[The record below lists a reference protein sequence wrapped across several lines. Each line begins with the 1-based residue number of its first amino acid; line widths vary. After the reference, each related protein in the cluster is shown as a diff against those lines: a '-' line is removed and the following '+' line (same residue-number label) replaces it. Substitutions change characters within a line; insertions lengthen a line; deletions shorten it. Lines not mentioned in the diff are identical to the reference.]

1 MVRGRRKGRLSVFFV
16 QTLLKQELG
25 LGEGWS
31 YVSSATTGPEKWC
44 PHGSKPGGL
53 QNLLSALSDEDGFF
67 CNGLFIIIFIL
78 LIIGLGF
85 RIWGGL
91 DPQSIQ
97 IPRGYVDRFTCR

>member
-1 MVRGRRKGRLSVFFV
+1 MVRGRGKGRLSVFFV
-16 QTLLKQELG
+16 QTLLKQEIG

-53 QNLLSALSDEDGFF
+53 QYLLSALSDEEGFF

-78 LIIGLGF
+78 LIIGLGIQDMG
-85 RIWGGL
+85 RVGPAEHS
-91 DPQSIQ
+91 DPTW
-97 IPRGYVDRFTCR
+97 VC